1 MDGHYYGFLGV
12 GVVLLALRGGGGLLL
27 HLDGVLFGCLG
38 LLVGLFVQQRH
49 RRLVQVQL
57 GSGAGCRFGFSHL
70 NSISAVTEKK
80 SIKVKILVQ
89 LNPQKTA
96 SFKLNKDNFFQ
107 QGIKQKKMPEDGG
120 KNNFVAVSCSSRRQ
134 SFHYF
139 LEASLTPTKKEKKGK
154 TDEPENGSSSKRGKK
169 LEGLSLTARSYN
181 GRNCFNSSE
190 GGAGGLY

>member
-57 GSGAGCRFGFSHL
+57 GSGAGCRFGFSHF
-70 NSISAVTEKK
+70 NSLSAVTEKK

-107 QGIKQKKMPEDGG
+107 QGIKQKKNAWRWRQEQFRCSFLFQPQTILSLFFGGKFNTHKEGKKREDGRTR
-120 KNNFVAVSCSSRRQ
+120 KWFI
-134 SFHYF
+134 H
-139 LEASLTPTKKEKKGK
+139 
-154 TDEPENGSSSKRGKK
+154 
-169 LEGLSLTARSYN
+169 
-181 GRNCFNSSE
+181 
-190 GGAGGLY
+190 

>member
-57 GSGAGCRFGFSHL
+57 GSGAGCRFGFSHF
-70 NSISAVTEKK
+70 NSLSAVTEKK

-107 QGIKQKKMPEDGG
+107 QGIKQKK
-120 KNNFVAVSCSSRRQ
+120 NA
-134 SFHYF
+134 
-139 LEASLTPTKKEKKGK
+139 
-154 TDEPENGSSSKRGKK
+154 
-169 LEGLSLTARSYN
+169 
-181 GRNCFNSSE
+181 
-190 GGAGGLY
+190 